1 MAIENTT
8 EQINEENNPQPD
20 ETITE
25 TANQESA
32 DDINVFLMLNNL
44 INTPN
49 INSTT
54 NETNITLEQ
63 EG

>member
-8 EQINEENNPQPD
+8 EHINEENNSQRD

-25 TANQESA
+25 KANRESA

-54 NETNITLEQ
+54 NITLEQ

>member
-8 EQINEENNPQPD
+8 EQINEENNSQRD

-25 TANQESA
+25 KANRESA

-54 NETNITLEQ
+54 NITLEQ

>member
-49 INSTT
+49 IKSTT